1 MTGMVASSLIL
12 HKPSSEL
19 WPALLRV
26 LSLPVGWEVASLHG
40 RETSSLPHGPSWSGV
55 PSSSSLI
62 LFLSCVVQARK
73 MFLEKIIVSFAPR
86 ILGSALGAVVFHGP
100 NGPRHRETKPSSL
113 LCFRAGTTRMAHRSA
128 EYCEGNLKPP
138 SQPQSDVLTQT
149 IVEND
154 GWWLMEQGRPQSR

>member
-73 MFLEKIIVSFAPR
+73 MFLEKISDCVICPLHFGLSF
-86 ILGSALGAVVFHGP
+86 GSSSISWPQRTEAQRDKAFFSAV
-100 NGPRHRETKPSSL
+100 L
-113 LCFRAGTTRMAHRSA
+113 
-128 EYCEGNLKPP
+128 
-138 SQPQSDVLTQT
+138 
-149 IVEND
+149 
-154 GWWLMEQGRPQSR
+154 